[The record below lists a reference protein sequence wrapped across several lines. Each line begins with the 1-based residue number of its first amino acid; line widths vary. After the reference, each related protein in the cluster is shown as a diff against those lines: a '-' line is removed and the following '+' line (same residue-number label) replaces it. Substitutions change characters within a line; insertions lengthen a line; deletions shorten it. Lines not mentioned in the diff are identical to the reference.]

1 MAVQGVQDNGTVKGT
16 LDLQDKVR
24 VGDSIITVE
33 DYLKAESRYDADESP
48 NARLAHVLQKANR
61 LPVSAEIT
69 TFVNKQTSSWNTSH
83 PVASIVSGDNGATQC
98 PHGTTFVASGERVP
112 NAFCA
117 DNKAT
122 QTVNG
127 QDPTWYDANGFCT
140 AAGKFLLSYEQHRLA
155 AMSTRSVDVRDSHNW
170 EWVLN
175 SSGDDRHGQIGGF
188 FVNDSVRHYDD
199 VFLGRFNPGDRYVNF
214 AFRCGVSPSPQ
225 DIQVRM

>member
-33 DYLKAESRYDADESP
+33 DYLKAESRYDADGSP

-69 TFVNKQTSSWNTSH
+69 TFVNKQTGSWNTSH
-83 PVASIVSGDNGATQC
+83 PVASVVSDDNGATQC
-98 PHGTTFVASGERVP
+98 PQGMTFVASGERVP

-188 FVNDSVRHYDD
+188 FYYGLSRNGNGENLNHYYP
-199 VFLGRFNPGDRYVNF
+199 GRRNGDL
-214 AFRCGVSPSPQ
+214 AFRCGVSP
-225 DIQVRM
+225 